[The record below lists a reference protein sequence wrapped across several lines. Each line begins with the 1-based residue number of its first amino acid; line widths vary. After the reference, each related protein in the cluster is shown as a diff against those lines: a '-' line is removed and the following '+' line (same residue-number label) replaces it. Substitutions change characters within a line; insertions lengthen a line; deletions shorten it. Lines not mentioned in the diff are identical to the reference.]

1 MRTEIR
7 DKSEQDSTMYVKNRH
22 LLIRIA
28 NEIQRNPAYAEKLGL
43 RDATKIKKEEA
54 KK

>member
-1 MRTEIR
+1 M
-7 DKSEQDSTMYVKNRH
+7 DVKKRQ
-22 LLIRIA
+22 LLIRIS

-43 RDATKIKKEEA
+43 RDATKIKKEEE